1 MSYKWPATAAK
12 CSPTRRIKEARR
24 LLTGSNLKIADI
36 AERVGFESMT
46 HFGRIFK
53 DITSLSPLKYR
64 QTYKAELD

>member
-46 HFGRIFK
+46 HFGRIRYGRK
-53 DITSLSPLKYR
+53 
-64 QTYKAELD
+64 